1 MPKIKYCIM
10 QLRYRFIEVRWMYEP
25 LDYLLV
31 NIIITAFALVLCTG
45 CLFMVLAIIDGIFK
59 IIGEMIDWFKERFD
73 R

>member
-1 MPKIKYCIM
+1 
-10 QLRYRFIEVRWMYEP
+10 MYEP
-25 LDYLLV
+25 LDYLLG

-59 IIGEMIDWFKERFD
+59 IIGEMIDWFKEMFD

>member
-1 MPKIKYCIM
+1 
-10 QLRYRFIEVRWMYEP
+10 MYEP
-25 LDYLLV
+25 LGYLLG